1 MKIQT
6 RQEEPNAFARV
17 GRFAKVSAMIRL
29 FDSEIRSR
37 GGNPEHDP
45 FGVIPLALESWPALT
60 WEALALRAGA
70 ATKPS
75 AKSKALFIAEYR
87 ERSAR
92 AAKVIETTGEVLP
105 VAEVA

>member
-1 MKIQT
+1 VKIQT

-37 GGNPEHDP
+37 GGNPDHDP
-45 FGVIPLALESWPALT
+45 FGVIPKALESWSARA
-60 WEALALRAGA
+60 WEELALRAGA

-75 AKSKALFIAEYR
+75 AKSIALFKSEYR
-87 ERSAR
+87 DRTAAAAR
-92 AAKVIETTGEVLP
+92 VIETTGEELEQ
-105 VAEVA
+105 AS